1 MSGPETIGV
10 DLGGTK
16 MLVGVVDSE
25 RKVLHESRETS
36 AHLSQDE
43 LIAGLEREL
52 REAIDACPD
61 AAAIGLGLP
70 CTIDQR
76 TGVAIQ
82 AVNLPIKDLPIRD
95 LIGERFDIPVFID
108 NDANVA
114 ALAEHRFGAAR
125 GTRNVVMLTIGTGIG
140 GGLILNGLPY
150 RGSTGGAAELGHI
163 VIQLDGP
170 RCQGSCPGFGH
181 AETLASGTAL
191 GRDGEAAA
199 RRNPHSALGRALLND
214 GVVTGTVVTEAAR
227 AGDETAVEVV
237 ALVGRRLGAALSGYA
252 NVFEPDLIVIGGGVA
267 AGAGELLVGPA
278 REEVRARALAPM
290 NETRVSLAELGP
302 ESGMLGAAELA
313 RLGLEGGAGF

>member
-1 MSGPETIGV
+1 MSGSETIGV

-16 MLVGVVDSE
+16 MLVGVVDSD
-25 RKVLHESRETS
+25 RRVLHESRETS

-43 LIAGLEREL
+43 LIAELEREL
-52 REAIDACPD
+52 REALDARPG
-61 AAAIGLGLP
+61 AAAIGLGIP

-82 AVNLPIKDLPIRD
+82 AVNLPIKDLAIRD
-95 LIGERFDIPVFID
+95 LIGERFEIPVFID

-114 ALAEHRFGAAR
+114 ALAEHRFGAAE
-125 GTRNVVMLTIGTGIG
+125 GARNVVMLTIGTGIG

-150 RGSTGGAAELGHI
+150 RGSTGAAAELGHM
-163 VIQLDGP
+163 VIELDGP
-170 RCQGSCPGFGH
+170 PCQGSCPGFGH

-191 GRDGEAAA
+191 GRKGEDAA
-199 RRNPHSALGRALLND
+199 RRHPHSALGRALLSD

-227 AGDETAVEVV
+227 AGDEAAVEVV
-237 ALVGRRLGAALSGYA
+237 AAVGRRLGAALSSYA
-252 NVFEPDLIVIGGGVA
+252 NIFEPDVIVIGGGVA

-278 REEVRARALAPM
+278 RDEVRARSLEPM
-290 NETRVSLAELGP
+290 NETRVAVAELGP

-313 RLGLEGGAGF
+313 RLGLAGEAGF